1 MNRSLRSRIALAIFA
16 AATAACEKPPEIA
29 PAAGA
34 AGNQVRPSAMIA
46 EFSDLHVPPEMKAGK
61 TYRASLAVKNAGGGP
76 WPALGPARTPLRAVR
91 LAYYWYRSDGTL
103 YKYGE
108 RTNLPR
114 DIAAGETIRLDDV
127 TVLAPSD
134 PGGYVIEFDMLQEM
148 VRWFGTTSSRIRV
161 KVR

>member
-1 MNRSLRSRIALAIFA
+1 MNRSFRGRIALAIFA

-29 PAAGA
+29 PAPSAG
-34 AGNQVRPSAMIA
+34 GVIRPSAMIA
-46 EFSDLHVPPEMKAGK
+46 EFSDVHVPSEMKTGK

-108 RTNLPR
+108 RTNLPG

-127 TVLAPSD
+127 TVFAPSD
-134 PGGYVIEFDMLQEM
+134 PSGYVIEFDMLQEM
-148 VRWFGTTSSRIRV
+148 VRWFGTPSARIPV
-161 KVR
+161 KVN